1 MNVFDGCV
9 LVLVSGCEENR
20 SHGRSFGNPDGA
32 LCGRKRSVGMVPVR
46 CFVEQLTTSAVDKA
60 KFTRHGKQV

>member
-32 LCGRKRSVGMVPVR
+32 LVR
-46 CFVEQLTTSAVDKA
+46 EKKERGNGSCAVFCRAIDDQ
-60 KFTRHGKQV
+60 RCR